1 VLTHNVHTVK
11 IPLFSFKPVIL
22 AALICAIAGAEA
34 KELSLIRGDFAGTGV
49 DSDAE
54 GVARAIFTPNNP
66 KFRLDARG
74 LTPDATYQFTVD
86 GILEE
91 TLTAD
96 HRGGLHLDFRLSGT
110 ESKLP
115 LDFDPRGKILSIND
129 GTSNVLTMVFSG
141 EGEPSDIRVDER
153 TTLLPVDEATEGRVE
168 LRYLEQKNKDRFI
181 VQFHGLER
189 GDYEFFVDG
198 QLQAEIDLNR
208 GRSTMRTFELGKNA
222 QANKKPPGNGNS
234 KKLELDFDPRG
245 VIVDVVQNDVILFS
259 GEMLAQIEGI
269 NGVQVGETVTTLTTV
284 TGGDADATGTAT
296 VTLAPDR
303 DLTLTIVVNALPAGD
318 YEVLVGGVVRGTVTV
333 TGVEPDSTGEI
344 IFSSEP
350 EAGELL
356 LDFDPLG
363 ETVEIRQGTTVHL
376 TGEISLTLTELAP
389 PTTVE
394 TELPLLN
401 QGLVEGASS
410 HVTLVEDGTT
420 LVSFEVDVEGL
431 AAGNYDLKVA
441 DVVQGTLV
449 VADVNGVLS
458 GELLFNNDGT
468 GLPLSFD
475 PRGQVVTISQG
486 TSVFFLRPL

>member
-1 VLTHNVHTVK
+1 MK
-11 IPLFSFKPVIL
+11 IPKLSFKPVIL
-22 AALICAIAGAEA
+22 AASICALAGAEA
-34 KELSLIRGDFAGTGV
+34 KELSLIRGDLAGTGV
-49 DSDAE
+49 DSDAK

-66 KFRLDARG
+66 KFRLDASG
-74 LTPDATYQFTVD
+74 LTPNATYQFTVD

-96 HRGGLHLDFRLSGT
+96 HRGGLHHDFRLDGT
-110 ESKLP
+110 GTKLP
-115 LDFDPRGKILSIND
+115 LDFDPRGRILGLND
-129 GTSNVLTMVFSG
+129 GTAKVLSMVFSG

-153 TTLLPVDEATEGRVE
+153 TTLLPVDETTTDGRVE

-181 VQFHGLER
+181 VHFHGFER

-198 QLQAEIDLNR
+198 QLQAVVDLK

-222 QANKKPPGNGNS
+222 QANKKPGGNS

-245 VIVDVVQNDVILFS
+245 LIVDVVQNDVILYS

-269 NGVQVGETVTTLTTV
+269 NGVQVGEAVTTLTTAV
-284 TGGDADATGTAT
+284 GGDADATGTAT

-376 TGEISLTLTELAP
+376 TGEISLTLTELPP

-401 QGLVEGASS
+401 QGLVEDASS
-410 HVTLVEDGTT
+410 HLTLIEEGTT
-420 LVSFEVDVEGL
+420 LLGFEVELEGVP
-431 AAGNYDLKVA
+431 AGNYDLKVG
-441 DVVQGTLV
+441 DVVKGQIV
-449 VADVNGVLS
+449 VADVDGVLS
-458 GELLFNNDGT
+458 GELIFNNDGS
-468 GLPLSFD
+468 GLPLDFD
-475 PRGQVVTISQG
+475 PRAQVVTISQG
-486 TSVFFLRPL
+486 TSVFFLRPR